1 MYVWC
6 GSIISFAESERE
18 KRFDRQSAGYESC
31 WHLKSQ
37 VGLTKV
43 LLVSFNGISSL
54 VATS

>member
-1 MYVWC
+1 MC
-6 GSIISFAESERE
+6 GVGASSVLQRERE
-18 KRFDRQSAGYESC
+18 KRSDRQSVGYESC

-43 LLVSFNGISSL
+43 PLVSVNGISSL

>member
-1 MYVWC
+1 MC
-6 GSIISFAESERE
+6 GVGASSVLQRE
-18 KRFDRQSAGYESC
+18 KRFDRQSVGYESC

-43 LLVSFNGISSL
+43 LLVSVNGISSL